1 MADEALKFLADQL
14 AKGLEETKKLVQSL
28 QTEVHAAAITQ
39 THLKVS
45 VDNMQSTLESLNKI
59 IREGN
64 GEKSLIARIM
74 TLENFKKEAEK
85 QLEEERSRKKSTE
98 IEDKKGKWQLKT
110 AVLTG
115 SVSVIIAI
123 LSAVVS
129 FVK

>member
-1 MADEALKFLADQL
+1 MADETLKLLADQL
-14 AKGLEETKKLVQSL
+14 ARGLEETKKLVQSL
-28 QTEVHAAAITQ
+28 QTEVHASAITQ

-85 QLEEERSRKKSTE
+85 HMDEERNRKKSAE
-98 IEDKKGKWQLKT
+98 IEDKKGKWQMKT
-110 AVLTG
+110 AMLTG
-115 SVSVIIAI
+115 SISVLIAV
-123 LSAVVS
+123 LSAVIS
-129 FVK
+129 FLK